1 MRRLQLVSKVSPR
14 EIIAT
19 HGMALAYSF
28 SQVGS
33 APVRENEETSE

>member
-1 MRRLQLVSKVSPR
+1 MRRLQSVAKVSAR
-14 EIIAT
+14 ETIAT

-33 APVRENEETSE
+33 APVRENEEMSE

>member
-1 MRRLQLVSKVSPR
+1 MRRLQSVAKVSPR
-14 EIIAT
+14 KTFAA

-28 SQVGS
+28 SKIGS